1 MDAALRIRLTG
12 RAWRYLT
19 MLEDLGHLEPEVI
32 DDLLVAL
39 SDKGS
44 SRRTVVLDVPSAR
57 RAAAIE
63 MFDENRV
70 TTEDWNLLFS

>member
-12 RAWRYLT
+12 RAWRYLV
-19 MLEDLGHLEPEVI
+19 MLEDLGHLEPEVV
-32 DDLLVAL
+32 DDLLVSL

-44 SRRTVVLDVPSAR
+44 SRRPVVLDVASAR

-70 TTEDWNLLFS
+70 TGDDWNLLFS